1 MKKFAALFMIV
12 GMLLALI
19 GCGNNDMEKFVG
31 VWSVESMSG
40 LELDTD
46 SQFLNGLAEAF
57 VGMIMSTMRL
67 ELKEDGTGS
76 SSFGDNDEITEITW
90 TASGNRITIKTA
102 NGELKGEYADGKII
116 LKSEDGDTSLSFTKA
131 DQKSGEA
138 KKSSKPATEKPTE
151 KPTEAP
157 TATPEPVD
165 LTLDDNDWEAVFHV
179 LKERWEETES
189 TSHIKVDFSISTD
202 KKTVCILITDGI
214 DPTSSDSELIGFA
227 RNIGNVVNNLATIF
241 NENIKEVEDVRKEIG
256 NLYDHYNLKVTYK
269 DKFIQK
275 DFFMEAG
282 SGKVEFQSEKELM
295 SLTTGQKNALKKAK
309 SYLSFSEFSKSG
321 LTDQLKY
328 AGFTEEE
335 VAFAVENCGADWM
348 EQADKK
354 AKSYLSMTGFSKDG
368 LKRQLKF
375 EGFTDEEIEYAL
387 KENGY

>member
-1 MKKFAALFMIV
+1 MKKFAALFMTV
-12 GMLLALI
+12 VMLLALI
-19 GCGNNDMEKFVG
+19 GCGNDMDKFVG
-31 VWSVESMSG
+31 VWSGESVG
-40 LELDTD
+40 GTELDVD
-46 SQFLNGLAEAF
+46 SEFLSGFAEALA
-57 VGMIMSTMRL
+57 GMVASSMRL
-67 ELKEDGTGS
+67 ELKADGTGS
-76 SSFGDNDEITEITW
+76 IFAFGKDEQFTW
-90 TASGNRITIKTA
+90 TASGDNLTIKLPSS
-102 NGELKGEYADGKII
+102 EMKPEYKDGKII
-116 LKSEDGDTSLSFTKA
+116 IKSEDSDSSIVFSRA

-138 KKSSKPATEKPTE
+138 NTAAEPATE

-165 LTLDDNDWEAVFHV
+165 LTLDDNDWKAVFHV
-179 LKERWEETES
+179 LKEKREATEG
-189 TSHIKVDFSISTD
+189 TSHVKVDFSISTD

-214 DPTSSDSELIGFA
+214 DPASSDAELIEFA
-227 RNIGNVVNNLATIF
+227 RNIGNVVNNWATIF

-256 NLYDHYNLKVTYK
+256 NLYDYYNLKVTYK

-295 SLTTGQKNALKKAK
+295 ELTTGQKNALKKAK

-321 LTDQLKY
+321 LTNQLQY

-354 AKSYLSMTGFSKDG
+354 AKSYLSMTGFSKEG

-387 KENGY
+387 KKNGY

>member
-1 MKKFAALFMIV
+1 MKKFAAMFMTV
-12 GMLLALI
+12 VMLLALI
-19 GCGNNDMEKFVG
+19 GCGNDNDMQKFVG
-31 VWSVESMSG
+31 VWSGESMSG

-57 VGMIMSTMRL
+57 AGIIISTIRL

-76 SSFGDNDEITEITW
+76 SSFGDNDEITW

-102 NGELKGEYADGKII
+102 NGELNGEYADGKII
-116 LKSEDGDTSLSFTKA
+116 LKSEDGDTSFSFKKA

-138 KKSSKPATEKPTE
+138 NTAAKPATE

-157 TATPEPVD
+157 TATPEPLD
-165 LTLDDNDWEAVFHV
+165 LTLDDNDWKAVFHV
-179 LKERWEETES
+179 LKEKWEETEG
-189 TSHIKVDFSISTD
+189 TSHVKVDFSISVD
-202 KKTVCILITDGI
+202 KKTVCVLITDGI
-214 DPTSSDSELIGFA
+214 DPASSDEELIEFA
-227 RNIGNVVNNLATIF
+227 RNIGNVVNNWATAV
-241 NENIKEVEDVRKEIG
+241 NENIKEVAESKNEVG
-256 NLYDHYNLKVTYK
+256 NLYDYYNLKVTYK

-295 SLTTGQKNALKKAK
+295 ELTTGQKNALKKAK

-321 LTDQLKY
+321 LTNQLQY

-354 AKSYLSMTGFSKDG
+354 AKSYLSMTGFSKEG

-387 KENGY
+387 KKNGY

>member
-1 MKKFAALFMIV
+1 MKKFAAMFMTV
-12 GMLLALI
+12 VMLLALI
-19 GCGNNDMEKFVG
+19 GCGNDMDKFVG
-31 VWSVESMSG
+31 VWSGESMRG

-57 VGMIMSTMRL
+57 AGMIMSTMRL

-76 SSFGDNDEITEITW
+76 SSFGDDDEITW

-102 NGELKGEYADGKII
+102 NGELQGEYADGKII
-116 LKSEDGDTSLSFTKA
+116 LKSEDGDTSFSFTKA
-131 DQKSGEA
+131 DKKSGEA
-138 KKSSKPATEKPTE
+138 KGYSEPATEKPTE

-165 LTLDDNDWEAVFHV
+165 LTLDDNDWKAVFHV

-214 DPTSSDSELIGFA
+214 DPASSDSELIGFA
-227 RNIGNVVNNLATIF
+227 RNIGNVVNNWATIF

>member
-1 MKKFAALFMIV
+1 MKKFAALFMTV
-12 GMLLALI
+12 VMLLALI
-19 GCGNNDMEKFVG
+19 GCGNDMDKFVG
-31 VWSVESMSG
+31 VWYGESMSG

-57 VGMIMSTMRL
+57 AGVIISTMRL

-76 SSFGDNDEITEITW
+76 SSFGDNNEITW

-102 NGELKGEYADGKII
+102 NGELNGEYADGKIM
-116 LKSEDGDTSLSFTKA
+116 LKSEDGDTSFSFTKA

-138 KKSSKPATEKPTE
+138 NTAAEPATE

-165 LTLDDNDWEAVFHV
+165 LTLDDNDWKAVFHV
-179 LKERWEETES
+179 LKEKWEETEG
-189 TSHIKVDFSISTD
+189 TSHVKVDFSISTD

-214 DPTSSDSELIGFA
+214 DPASSDAELIEFA
-227 RNIGNVVNNLATIF
+227 RNIGNVVNNWATIF

-256 NLYDHYNLKVTYK
+256 NLYDYYNLKVTYK

-295 SLTTGQKNALKKAK
+295 ELTTGQKNALKKAK

-321 LTDQLKY
+321 LANQLKY

-368 LKRQLKF
+368 LKQQLKF

-387 KENGY
+387 KKNGY